1 MTLPRHTAIPSG
13 HFPTM
18 PTPTRGRDAVVLA
31 LDRSVRRTDVDG
43 HLHIAR
49 CILSAATVCP
59 YYGHEIPGAKA
70 LGLEPNTLYQVYRD
84 PQALARAAA
93 SMAGKPILMQH
104 QPVSAQDHPKEIT
117 VGAVGSDVRFEAPN
131 LIGSLTVWDQSAIA
145 AIESG
150 QQRAV
155 SAGYRYRAIPQGGVQ
170 DGIPYSLTMTDITFN
185 HLALVTQPRVKT
197 AIIGDA
203 APAPHR
209 DPTFMTHPTPPQP
222 GPSQSLPSASFT
234 ARTTAAQTE
243 NPSVQTNTFS
253 ISHPIPSGVSQPA
266 TASTPPANT
275 SPAASTPG
283 PLPHAPSS
291 TTAPATQL
299 PTMDAALTQAVQQ
312 AEAEVIRRMEALHA
326 ARDAVR
332 PFVGDVAMD
341 SATAIY
347 GFALREQGVDLTDLP
362 EAAYKPLFQQ
372 VARLKTQTSPLGMD
386 AEQTVSFRDTFGLGR
401 ITVKA

>member
-1 MTLPRHTAIPSG
+1 MTLPRHLSMPHAPSITTL
-13 HFPTM
+13 P
-18 PTPTRGRDAVVLA
+18 PARGRDAVVLA

-70 LGLEPNTLYQVYRD
+70 LGLDPNTLYQVYRD

-117 VGAVGSDVRFEAPN
+117 VGAVGSDVRFDAPN

-170 DGIPYSLTMTDITFN
+170 DGMPYSLTMTDITFN

-209 DPTFMTHPTPPQP
+209 DQASMTHPTPPPNTTRAPSNPQP
-222 GPSQSLPSASFT
+222 HTQTTPPGTATLAGTPVPASV
-234 ARTTAAQTE
+234 
-243 NPSVQTNTFS
+243 P
-253 ISHPIPSGVSQPA
+253 
-266 TASTPPANT
+266 TASAGTATPQPT
-275 SPAASTPG
+275 SPAGVPSTS
-283 PLPHAPSS
+283 A
-291 TTAPATQL
+291 TTPTSAT
-299 PTMDAALTQAVQQ
+299 PPTTMDAALTQAVQQ

-341 SATAIY
+341 SATAVY